1 MAILVLSHPLP
12 AQPFAQALRALAG
25 NTPVWTEDDVFDPRR
40 VEAVLAWRLKP
51 GILPR
56 YPGLRVLCSTGAGV
70 DKLMV
75 ADLPPALPV
84 TRVVDPLQAVQLAQY
99 VVACTL
105 RFTRELSRYE
115 TQQAHAQWRR
125 HLVRPPNTCRVGVL
139 GLGAVGRAI
148 ARAFVPLGFEVAGWT
163 RRTRELPGVQ
173 VFAGR
178 AQLGALLARSDVL
191 VNALP
196 LTPDTH
202 ALLDRGTLGLLPR
215 GAFLV
220 NVGRGEHVVEP
231 DLRALLDED
240 HLGGAALDVF
250 EHEPP
255 APDNWVWTH
264 PKVLATPHIAAQAAF
279 ETVAAQCLEALQ
291 RARAGSS
298 QPRAVDRE
306 AGY

>member
-1 MAILVLSHPLP
+1 MSILVLSHPLP

-25 NTPVWTEDDVFDPRR
+25 DTPGWTEGDDFDPRR
-40 VEAVLAWRLKP
+40 VEALLAWRLKP
-51 GILPR
+51 GMLPR

-84 TRVVDPLQAVQLAQY
+84 TRVVDPLQAVQIAQY
-99 VVACTL
+99 VVACAL
-105 RFTRELSRYE
+105 RFTRELPRYE
-115 TQQAHAQWRR
+115 AQQARAQWLR
-125 HLVRPPNTCRVGVL
+125 HPVRLPEACRVGVL
-139 GLGAVGRAI
+139 GLGAVGQAI
-148 ARAFVPLGFEVAGWT
+148 ARAFAPLGYAVAGWA
-163 RRTRELPGVQ
+163 RRPRELPGVQ

-178 AQLGALLARSDVL
+178 EQLGALLARSDIL

-196 LTPDTH
+196 LTPDTR
-202 ALLDRGTLGLLPR
+202 ALLDRGTLGVLPR
-215 GAFLV
+215 GALLV

-231 DLRALLDED
+231 DLRALLDGG
-240 HLGGAALDVF
+240 HLAGAALDVF
-250 EHEPP
+250 EREPP

-279 ETVAAQCLEALQ
+279 EIVAAQCLDALR
-291 RARAGSS
+291 RARAGLP
-298 QPRAVDRE
+298 QPYAVDRE